1 MVWSVAASRD
11 FTLHDNCDM
20 VRAGGSLVSKMK
32 MGRPKLKAEEK
43 RNSRITVV
51 LTKEELQAANDA
63 AGNKSQTSSTWL
75 RNVLRKELGLPE
87 EE

>member
-1 MVWSVAASRD
+1 
-11 FTLHDNCDM
+11 
-20 VRAGGSLVSKMK
+20 

-43 RNSRITVV
+43 RNCRITVV

-63 AGNKSQTSSTWL
+63 AGSKGKTSSTWL

>member
-1 MVWSVAASRD
+1 MHVAASPD

-20 VRAGGSLVSKMK
+20 LRAGGSLVSKTK

-43 RNSRITVV
+43 RNCRITVV

-63 AGNKSQTSSTWL
+63 AGSKSKTSRPTWL